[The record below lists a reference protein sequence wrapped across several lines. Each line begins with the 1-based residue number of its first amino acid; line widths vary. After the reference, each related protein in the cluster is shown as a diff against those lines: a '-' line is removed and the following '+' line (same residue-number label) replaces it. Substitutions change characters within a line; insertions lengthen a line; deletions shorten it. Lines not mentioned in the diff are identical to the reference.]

1 MGKRTAVAA
10 GLLSA
15 VASAVLP
22 SVAWAH
28 PTFEGSASVP
38 ANSDQ
43 KLTFH
48 VPEEKG
54 SGVHNT
60 KVVFV
65 LPADFA
71 NARCEAKPQWHC
83 AVSSASN
90 GRTAVSYTR
99 TAGNAADERF
109 AFSVRTP
116 GNPGDYPIPT
126 NQSYSD
132 NSTVRW
138 AGPPN
143 SDTPAPVLT
152 VT

>member
-1 MGKRTAVAA
+1 MGKRAAVGA
-10 GLLSA
+10 GLVIA
-15 VASAVLP
+15 FALP
-22 SVAWAH
+22 TTAWAH
-28 PTFEGSASVP
+28 PTFVSRGSVP
-38 ANSDQ
+38 ADSDQ
-43 KLTFH
+43 KISVH

-54 SGVHNT
+54 PDVHNSRI
-60 KVVFV
+60 VFV
-65 LPADFA
+65 LPAGFSD
-71 NARCEAKPQWHC
+71 ARCDAKPQWDC

-90 GRTAVSYTR
+90 GRTAVTYTR
-99 TAGNAADERF
+99 KAGNAVDDQF

-116 GNPGDYPIPT
+116 RSPGDYPIPT

-143 SDTPAPVLT
+143 SDTPAPVLK